1 VGGPRGAAG
10 EPLTATHDAR
20 ALTATPR
27 PAPPLRGSRAT
38 ADVVRGVH
46 HFVTRLR
53 ERLLV
58 SPAPSLLRAQ
68 TRHDEARAVEKLTH
82 ITPDRVGSVPTGA
95 LKKTPTP
102 ATRPTASHRSLPE
115 VRIDPEGSTGTGL
128 RESGGSL
135 LDGLDLRPRP
145 EAACVRGR
153 AGANLCG
160 RRRRLGRRR
169 RVHGEEPTEARVGLS
184 RESSRSHPS
193 RAARRVV
200 RAQTPRRYILSESM
214 HGGWPDCPHTRVHR
228 AGRLTNADMVTWGS
242 PSASMRTRL
251 CGK

>member
-1 VGGPRGAAG
+1 MMRPGQSKNLPISHRIALDPCPRALSRRPQRQRRDQPRPTDPCLRCASI
-10 EPLTATHDAR
+10 LRVRRAR
-20 ALTATPR
+20 AFAK
-27 PAPPLRGSRAT
+27 A
-38 ADVVRGVH
+38 
-46 HFVTRLR
+46 
-53 ERLLV
+53 
-58 SPAPSLLRAQ
+58 
-68 TRHDEARAVEKLTH
+68 
-82 ITPDRVGSVPTGA
+82 
-95 LKKTPTP
+95 
-102 ATRPTASHRSLPE
+102 
-115 VRIDPEGSTGTGL
+115 
-128 RESGGSL
+128 GGSL